1 MRRRIVSALR
11 RRTWRFERGQRAFLG
26 VERMRAA
33 EGDGLVAAGVAEGS
47 AEDDGGVEA
56 GEALSDDCLAAR
68 GVFVRSGEVADDEG
82 LRSVE
87 GTAEEEL
94 GQETVEAVR
103 RLVQV
108 LEQDDGA
115 AELRLQRRAAHG
127 GESGEVAAGE
137 QSFRA
142 TRASGAGGPRD
153 RRRELAEEQC
163 LEALELAGFLA
174 ELRTHGTVDGGNA
187 GPAPQLV
194 EDGGVAVADE
204 QLARDGAQVGGEA
217 QDAVAAAGEDQRF
230 GVAAEGFLELALA
243 SRIVAGEVACA
254 GEDRVGEAGDQ
265 ADLAERADAALEL
278 LALEGAGG
286 RDDIDRIAGLERL
299 HGGSVP

>member
-11 RRTWRFERGQRAFLG
+11 RRTWRFERGQRALLG

-47 AEDDGGVEA
+47 AEDDGDVLA
-56 GEALSDDCLAAR
+56 GEALGDDFGAAR
-68 GVFVRSGEVADDEG
+68 GG
-82 LRSVE
+82 
-87 GTAEEEL
+87 
-94 GQETVEAVR
+94 
-103 RLVQV
+103 
-108 LEQDDGA
+108 
-115 AELRLQRRAAHG
+115 
-127 GESGEVAAGE
+127 
-137 QSFRA
+137 
-142 TRASGAGGPRD
+142 GAGGPAD
-153 RRRELAEEQC
+153 RRRELAEEQR
-163 LEALELAGFLA
+163 LEAVELAGILA
-174 ELRTHGTVDGGNA
+174 ELRAHRAVDGGHA
-187 GPAPQLV
+187 RPAPELM

-230 GVAAEGFLELALA
+230 SVAAEGVLELALA

-286 RDDIDRIAGLERL
+286 RDDVDWIAGLERL